1 MTSMRIFQFSRPP
14 PPLSIYVQN
23 SSSPFTLDVQFQ
35 TPHPSYDNQLIKRKH
50 NPRMIIMLSG
60 PSFGSAL
67 VFSINSLILF
77 GFPLTSFHFA
87 EGSLFAFSWLNT
99 LVCAV
104 VQKYHEI
111 SFIYNLFFFFKH
123 F

>member
-14 PPLSIYVQN
+14 TPPCPSNVEN
-23 SSSPFTLDVQFQ
+23 SSTPFALDVQFHFP
-35 TPHPSYDNQLIKRKH
+35 TYDNQLIKRKH
-50 NPRMIIMLSG
+50 NPRTITMLSC

-87 EGSLFAFSWLNT
+87 EGSLFAFSCLNT

-104 VQKYHEI
+104 VQKYHEM
-111 SFIYNLFFFFKH
+111 SFIYNFFFF
-123 F
+123 FFLQF